1 MGSTYFRP
9 TCAFKGHAAFLTLRR
24 KYGTRP
30 ERGVGLNIVGNGLRA
45 LTAERLGFPIAI
57 RRVAHSRPRWSRRDA
72 VPDTPH
78 DTLQQNMGDAPSSY
92 ERCGAARP
100 AWPMAI
106 PMLMKAL
113 RRLRAAGPFCF
124 VRPEERGLVEA
135 VLTVRIHLPPA
146 ESQVRTCLSRELAFL
161 GREAAVF
168 RGCPG
173 RDERPGSAE
182 TRGRGNIWP
191 NGGDISVGTYSSTAP
206 PVMRSATMPRIL
218 SRVREPP

>member
-92 ERCGAARP
+92 EVRRRSASMANGDTHVDESPKAIARSR
-100 AWPMAI
+100 
-106 PMLMKAL
+106 AL
-113 RRLRAAGPFCF
+113 LLRAAGGT
-124 VRPEERGLVEA
+124 R
-135 VLTVRIHLPPA
+135 
-146 ESQVRTCLSRELAFL
+146 L
-161 GREAAVF
+161 G
-168 RGCPG
+168 
-173 RDERPGSAE
+173 
-182 TRGRGNIWP
+182 
-191 NGGDISVGTYSSTAP
+191 
-206 PVMRSATMPRIL
+206 
-218 SRVREPP
+218 